1 MSHCF
6 IDLVTLSELALE
18 AMLSCVM
25 TKWSLVNNVLQMV
38 HTLHGGKG
46 LPLRQAQESCTLSS
60 RAVSRETEPSRSIV
74 RHVFLENDYAT
85 SF

>member
-38 HTLHGGKG
+38 HTHCMVEKACPYDRLKKAALYH
-46 LPLRQAQESCTLSS
+46 QEQYPEKLN
-60 RAVSRETEPSRSIV
+60 
-74 RHVFLENDYAT
+74 HLEA
-85 SF
+85 